1 MPRSVNSGLLTAD
14 GVGPLQ
20 LYVVALRSYRYLP
33 TPYIHSTKWLKSPL
47 PPPWYVSFAP
57 RQTSPA
63 ISTRNKANIQ
73 EWSKIYSGLGLGKET
88 TSQLQAFRARNTS
101 AANKNAALK
110 SSTPEIDLSH
120 YKSILKDQSAVQNAE
135 KVLREFKAVDYD
147 VSKWNGVV
155 DAFEGKAVAAAKE
168 TLAKISKEEG
178 SLKETLSNIQEARP
192 FEDLTV
198 SFSRAASGQARYM
211 SLRLECCRD

>member
-1 MPRSVNSGLLTAD
+1 MYAQRWITIYTYTH
-14 GVGPLQ
+14 
-20 LYVVALRSYRYLP
+20 LYSLS
-33 TPYIHSTKWLKSPL
+33 KWLQSQLL
-47 PPPWYVSFAP
+47 PPSYVIASP
-57 RQTSPA
+57 REHHEITLTHP
-63 ISTRNKANIQ
+63 Q

-88 TSQLQAFRARNTS
+88 TSQLQAFRARHTT
-101 AANKNAALK
+101 ALNKNSALK
-110 SSTPEIDLSH
+110 STVPEIDLSH

-135 KVLREFKAVDYD
+135 KVLREFKPVDYD
-147 VSKWNGVV
+147 LSKWNGVV

-198 SFSRAASGQARYM
+198 SRVSFSR
-211 SLRLECCRD
+211 E